1 MQLFKIVLLLL
12 VFVLCVA
19 RPALGRRSL
28 SVFAANQLLHGAG
41 LPRYAELRPEYIT
54 EAVRQ
59 LVRLKKE
66 KIKAIERD
74 EKTDFDALFAALDEL
89 AAYDQRVSLLIW
101 HLQDVGR
108 GEKLIAAYYRALRRN
123 ALPRLRLT
131 LNPVIYRKLLVLE
144 KDENLT
150 VEQRRMVQ
158 LQLGGERDK
167 GVALGL
173 GVWGQV
179 YFRLIGEKLNQ
190 LLGKFSR
197 NVSRATKNFQLILRD
212 KDETTGLPTS
222 FLVRAAQSYERVT
235 GEAASAETGPWL
247 VTLDFGSYKPFMDY
261 SERRDLREKV
271 YRAFISIASRE
282 PYDNTPLIKRVLQLR
297 KEKAQLLGFSNHTAR
312 VLSTKMLSDADKVMH
327 LLDDLHAAFY
337 EFDMKEH
344 QQLSA
349 YAESH
354 GWEGKL
360 EPWDMFLW
368 QRKLLEE
375 RFVIDTEELL
385 HHFPLPH
392 VLDGLFTLL
401 GKLFSLSITENTA
414 AVQTWHP
421 EVKFYRVH
429 DADGTH
435 IGSFY
440 FDPYRRPNKSP
451 GAAWVSTCRNRRVR
465 GGVAEIPVCNVV
477 TNFLSPTE
485 AKPTL
490 LEMYEIETL
499 FHEFGHAMHVLLTTV
514 DYGALVGMQAVERDA
529 SEMPSMLMEKFV
541 YLDNVIS
548 TISAHVET
556 GEALPV
562 EIQTRVRAAHKH
574 RVTSR
579 LLTMLYY
586 SRLDLQ
592 LHSDFDPDTQD
603 LLALIREVAKHT
615 RAAPLFDANLVI
627 NSLEHVFGGGYDAS
641 LYSYLWGEVLAAEV
655 FALFRENGFD
665 DAGLQRSGR
674 KYRELVLAA
683 GGSKHPRDIFI
694 ELLGREPS
702 VKALLREYSLR

>member
-12 VFVLCVA
+12 VVALCVA

-108 GEKLIAAYYRALRRN
+108 GEKLIAAYYRALWRN

-179 YFRLIGEKLNQ
+179 YFRLIGKQLNQ

-212 KDETTGLPTS
+212 KDEAAGLPAS
-222 FLVRAAQSYERVT
+222 FLARAAQNYERVV
-235 GEAASAETGPWL
+235 GETASAEAGPWL

-282 PYDNTPLIKRVLQLR
+282 SYDNTPLIKRVLQLR

-385 HHFPLPH
+385 HYFPLPH

-421 EVKFYRVH
+421 DVKFYQVH

-440 FDPYRRPNKSP
+440 FDPYHRPNKSR
-451 GAAWVSTCRNRRVR
+451 GAWVSFCRNRRVSD
-465 GGVAEIPVCNVV
+465 GVLEVPVCSVI
-477 TNFLSPTE
+477 TNFSPP
-485 AKPTL
+485 AGGKPTL
-490 LEMYEIETL
+490 LDMYELGAL

-562 EIQTRVRAAHKH
+562 EIQTRVHAAHKLYSAY
-574 RVTSR
+574 RFQKV
-579 LLTMLYY
+579 LLLSY
-586 SRLDLQ
+586 LDLQ
-592 LHSDFDPDTQD
+592 LHSDFNPDTQD
-603 LLALIREVAKHT
+603 LLVLVRDVAT
-615 RAAPLFDANLVI
+615 RMQAVPLFGANLVI

-665 DAGLQRSGR
+665 DEGLRRSGR
-674 KYRELVLAA
+674 KYRDTVLAV

-702 VKALLREYSLR
+702 VKALLKEYGLR